1 MVVVVVEVLAA
12 DPPRIMVEAM
22 QCVAAM
28 GQRVGAIGDER
39 EARGKEVEDSKSMG
53 SQRLREF

>member
-12 DPPRIMVEAM
+12 KPPRIMAEAM
-22 QCVAAM
+22 QCVAGM
-28 GQRVGAIGDER
+28 GQRVGATGDER
-39 EARGKEVEDSKSMG
+39 EARGEEVEDSKSMG